1 MKPLTAMLN
10 GGPPTK
16 TPSFPVSLSS
26 MEKKLF
32 LLDAFALI
40 YRSYYA
46 FIKNP
51 RINSKG
57 LNTSAVFGF
66 TLTLD
71 EVLRKEKP
79 SHIAVVFDPPS
90 PTFRHKHFKD
100 YKANRPPMPDDLRAS
115 VPYIKDVISAFQIES
130 IEVPG
135 FEADDVIGTLA
146 KKAEKEGFQVF
157 MMTPDKDFGQ
167 LISDSVRMFKPRRSG
182 NDAEI
187 LGPEEI
193 CQNFG
198 ISHPEQ
204 VIDVLALWGDAAD
217 NIPGCPGIG
226 EKGAKKLIGKYG
238 SIENIYTHIDDLKGM
253 QKENLINFKSQI
265 EQAKYLVTI
274 ETHVDIE
281 FEPDKLAFEK
291 PDMTRLRSLFE
302 VLEFRNLANR
312 IQTDYAVQTETLFPS
327 RKSQQQ
333 DPGPAQNKTSASIPI
348 QGSLFGEEILSEI
361 VLSDGYKT
369 IKDTDHKY
377 HLVKDEASIKKLTDR
392 LMKLGEFCF
401 DTETTGLV
409 ALEAEIVGLSVSF
422 KAHEAYYI
430 PFPEDRFQT
439 QNLLEILRPAFEN
452 PQIRKIGQNLKYDIQ
467 ILLNYQIEV
476 SGPLF
481 DTMLAHYLVE
491 ADSRHNLDLLAKNY
505 LSYKTLPITQLI
517 GEKGSTQKSMREVD
531 LEEIKE
537 YAGEDADIT
546 YQLKEI
552 LDKELIDRNLKK
564 LFTEIEMPL
573 IAVLADME
581 KQGIRLDPSSL
592 HVFSGELKDDIIR
605 LEEEIIKLAG
615 IQFNVGSPKQLGAVL
630 FDHLKIDPNAKRT
643 KSKQYSTSEDVLSR
657 LSSRHPI
664 IANVLEYRGLR
675 KLLNTYVDTL
685 PGLVNEK
692 TGKIHTSFNQA
703 VAATGRL
710 SSVNPN
716 LQNIPIR
723 EERGREIRKT
733 FVPSNKEYIF
743 LSADY
748 SQVELRIIAHM
759 SGDENMIAAFNRNED
774 IHTATAALI
783 NNTPIEKVSKEM
795 RTSAK
800 TANFG
805 IIYGISSFGLSHR
818 LNIPRREA
826 KALIDGYFRSYP
838 KIKEYM
844 DANIEQ
850 ARSKGYVET
859 MFGRRRYLKD
869 INSDNPVVRGNAER
883 NAINAPVQGS
893 AADIIKIAMIRIHHE
908 LSKNK
913 LKSKMILQV
922 HDELNFDVYLPELN
936 QVREII
942 RHEMEHA
949 CQLIVPL
956 IVDMGTGQ
964 NWFEAH

>member
-1 MKPLTAMLN
+1 
-10 GGPPTK
+10 
-16 TPSFPVSLSS
+16 

-32 LLDAFALI
+32 LLDAYALI

-46 FIKNP
+46 FINNP

-57 LNTSAVFGF
+57 LNTSAIFGF

-90 PTFRHKHFKD
+90 PTFRHEQYSD

-115 VPYIKDVISAFQIES
+115 IPYIKDVISAFQITY
-130 IEVPG
+130 IEIPG
-135 FEADDVIGTLA
+135 FEADDTIGTLA
-146 KKAEKEGFQVF
+146 KKAEKEGFEVF

-167 LISDSVRMFKPRRSG
+167 LISDSVKMFKPRRSG
-182 NDAEI
+182 NEAEV
-187 LGPEEI
+187 LGTEEI
-193 CQNFG
+193 CQKFG

-238 SIENIYTHIDDLKGM
+238 SIENIYNHIDDLKGK
-253 QKENLINFKSQI
+253 QKENLLNFKSQI
-265 EQAKYLVTI
+265 EQAKFLVTI
-274 ETHVDIE
+274 ETHVDVD
-281 FEPDKLAFEK
+281 FEADKLAFDK
-291 PDMTRLRSLFE
+291 PDIAKLNSLFE

-312 IQTDYAVQTETLFPS
+312 IQADYAVSIVKKQT
-327 RKSQQQ
+327 
-333 DPGPAQNKTSASIPI
+333 TSSSPI
-348 QGSLFGEEILSEI
+348 QGTLFGEETLSEI
-361 VLSDGYKT
+361 STQNDYKT
-369 IKDTDHKY
+369 IHNTDHKY
-377 HLVKDEASIKKLTDR
+377 HLVKDERSIKELTDR

-401 DTETTGLV
+401 DTETTGIV

-439 QNLLEILRPAFEN
+439 QNLLELLRPAFEN
-452 PQIRKIGQNLKYDIQ
+452 SQIRKIGQNLKYDIH
-467 ILLNYQIEV
+467 ILRNYQIDV
-476 SGPLF
+476 LGPLF
-481 DTMLAHYLVE
+481 DTMLAHYLIE
-491 ADSRHNLDLLAKNY
+491 ADSRHNLELLANSY

-517 GEKGSTQKSMREVD
+517 GEKGSTQKSMRDVD
-531 LEEIKE
+531 LEKIKE

-552 LDKELIDRNLKK
+552 LDKELITKNLKK
-564 LFTEIEMPL
+564 LFSDIEMPL
-573 IAVLADME
+573 ITVLADME

-592 HVFSGELKDDIIR
+592 HVFSGELKEDIIR
-605 LEEEIIKLAG
+605 LEEEILKQAG

-657 LSSRHPI
+657 LTSRHPI

-685 PGLVNEK
+685 PELVNKK

-710 SSVNPN
+710 SSINPN

-723 EERGREIRKT
+723 EKRGREVRKT
-733 FVPSNKEYIF
+733 FVPSNKEYTF

-748 SQVELRIIAHM
+748 SQVELRIMAHV

-783 NNTPIEKVSKEM
+783 NNIPIEKVSKEM

-805 IIYGISSFGLSHR
+805 IIYGISSFGLSQR

-826 KALIDGYFRSYP
+826 KSLIDGYFRSYP
-838 KIKEYM
+838 KIKIYM
-844 DANIEQ
+844 DSNIEQ

-869 INSDNPVVRGNAER
+869 INSHNPIIRGNAER

-893 AADIIKIAMIRIHHE
+893 AADIIKIAMINIHKE
-908 LSKNK
+908 LQKNK
-913 LKSKMILQV
+913 LKTKMILQV
-922 HDELNFDVYLPELN
+922 HDELNFDVFLPELT

-956 IVDMGTGQ
+956 IVDMGIGQ

>member
-1 MKPLTAMLN
+1 
-10 GGPPTK
+10 
-16 TPSFPVSLSS
+16 

-57 LNTSAVFGF
+57 LNTSAIFGF

-71 EVLRKEKP
+71 EILRKEKP
-79 SHIAVVFDPPS
+79 SHIAVVFDPPT
-90 PTFRHKHFKD
+90 PTFRHEQFAD

-135 FEADDVIGTLA
+135 FEADDVIGSLA

-167 LISDSVRMFKPRRSG
+167 LISDSIKMFKPRRSG

-187 LGPEEI
+187 LGREEI
-193 CQNFG
+193 CRNFG

-217 NIPGCPGIG
+217 NVPGCPGIG
-226 EKGAKKLIGKYG
+226 EKGAKKLIGQYG
-238 SIENIYTHIDDLKGM
+238 SIENIYTHIDDLKGK
-253 QKENLINFKSQI
+253 QKENLINFRTQV

-274 ETHVDIE
+274 ETNVDIDFQAE
-281 FEPDKLAFEK
+281 KLAFKK
-291 PDMTRLRSLFE
+291 PDLSSLSSLFE
-302 VLEFRNLANR
+302 VLEFRNLTQR
-312 IQTDYAVQTETLFPS
+312 IQTDYNIKGENLFASKDPAPIKNQKPA
-327 RKSQQQ
+327 KS
-333 DPGPAQNKTSASIPI
+333 PISNPTAI
-348 QGSLFGEEILSEI
+348 QGNLFGDEQLSEMI
-361 VLSDGYKT
+361 SPDEYKSIHD
-369 IKDTDHKY
+369 IKHEY
-377 HLVKDEASIKKLTDR
+377 HLINDDTSIKKLNDR

-401 DTETTGLV
+401 DTETTGIV
-409 ALEAEIVGLSVSF
+409 ALDADIVGLSISF

-452 PQIRKIGQNLKYDIQ
+452 TQIRKIGQNLKYDLQ
-467 ILLNYQIEV
+467 ILRNYHIEV
-476 SGPLF
+476 FGPLF
-481 DTMLAHYLVE
+481 DTMLAHYLIE
-491 ADSRHNLDLLAKNY
+491 ADSRHNLELLANKY
-505 LSYKTLPITQLI
+505 LSYKTLPISQLI
-517 GEKGSTQKSMREVD
+517 GEKGSTQKSMRDVD
-531 LEEIKE
+531 LEDIKE

-552 LDKELIDRNLKK
+552 LDKELINNKLKK
-564 LFTEIEMPL
+564 LFTDIEMPL
-573 IAVLADME
+573 ISVLADME
-581 KQGIRLDPSSL
+581 KQGIRMDPSSL
-592 HVFSGELKDDIIR
+592 HIFSGELKDDIIR
-605 LEEEIIKLAG
+605 LEEEIIKQAG
-615 IQFNVGSPKQLGAVL
+615 ISFNVGSPKQLGAVL

-657 LSSRHPI
+657 LTSRHPI
-664 IANVLEYRGLR
+664 VANVLEYRGLR
-675 KLLNTYVDTL
+675 KLLNTYVNTL
-685 PGLVNEK
+685 PDLVNKK

-710 SSVNPN
+710 SSINPN

-723 EERGREIRKT
+723 EKRGREIRKT

-783 NNTPIEKVSKEM
+783 NNIPTEKVSKEM
-795 RTSAK
+795 RTRAK

-805 IIYGISSFGLSHR
+805 IIYGISSFGLSQR
-818 LNIPRREA
+818 LNIPRRDA
-826 KALIDGYFRSYP
+826 KALIDGYFKSYP

-844 DANIEQ
+844 DNSIEQ
-850 ARSKGYVET
+850 ARSKGYVQT

-893 AADIIKIAMIRIHHE
+893 AADIIKIAMIRIHQA
-908 LSKNK
+908 LSKNNF
-913 LKSKMILQV
+913 KSKMILQV

-936 QVREII
+936 KVREIV

>member
-1 MKPLTAMLN
+1 MLN
-10 GGPPTK
+10 GGPLTK
-16 TPSFPVSLSS
+16 TPSFPVSLSI

-32 LLDAFALI
+32 LLDAYALI
-40 YRSYYA
+40 YRSYFA

-79 SHIAVVFDPPS
+79 SHIAVVFDPPA
-90 PTFRHKHFKD
+90 PTFRHKQFAD

-146 KKAEKEGFQVF
+146 KKAEKEGFEVF

-167 LISDSVRMFKPRRSG
+167 LISDSIRMFKPRRSG
-182 NDAEI
+182 KEMEI
-187 LGPEEI
+187 MGPSEI
-193 CQNFG
+193 CRDFG

-204 VIDVLALWGDAAD
+204 VIDVLALWGDTAD

-226 EKGAKKLIGKYG
+226 EKGSKKLIGTYG
-238 SIENIYTHIDDLKGM
+238 SIENLYVHIDDLKGK
-253 QKENLINFKSQI
+253 QKENLISFKDQI
-265 EQAKYLVTI
+265 EQAKFLVTI
-274 ETHVDIE
+274 ETNVDIDFDPE
-281 FEPDKLAFEK
+281 KLAFVQ
-291 PDMTRLRSLFE
+291 PDLTKLTSLFE

-312 IQTDYAVQTETLFPS
+312 IQTDYAIQTGDLFVSSPSPKQPS
-327 RKSQQQ
+327 R
-333 DPGPAQNKTSASIPI
+333 PAPSESPVSTPI
-348 QGSLFGEEILSEI
+348 QGSLFGAASLSEI
-361 VLSDGYKT
+361 ETPDGYKS
-369 IKDTDHKY
+369 IGDVDHKY
-377 HLVKDEASIKKLTDR
+377 HLVKDEKSIEELSNR

-401 DTETTGLV
+401 DTETTGIV
-409 ALEAEIVGLSVSF
+409 ALNAEIVGLSVAF

-452 PQIRKIGQNLKYDIQ
+452 PHIRKIGQNLKYDIQ
-467 ILLNYQIEV
+467 ILGNYQIEV

-481 DTMLAHYLVE
+481 DTMLAHYLID
-491 ADSRHNLDLLAKNY
+491 ADSRHNLELLANTY
-505 LSYKTLPITQLI
+505 LSYKTIPIENLI
-517 GEKGSTQKSMREVD
+517 GAKGPNQKSMRE
-531 LEEIKE
+531 LGPEEIIE

-552 LDKELIDRNLKK
+552 LDKELIDKGLKK
-564 LFTEIEMPL
+564 LFSDIEMPL
-573 IAVLADME
+573 ISVLADME
-581 KQGIRLDPSSL
+581 KQGIRMNPSSL
-592 HVFSGELKDDIIR
+592 HIFSGELKADIIR
-605 LEEEIIKLAG
+605 LEEDIIKLAG

-643 KSKQYSTSEDVLSR
+643 KSKQYSTSEDVLSK
-657 LSSRHPI
+657 LTSRHPI
-664 IANVLEYRGLR
+664 ISKVLEFRELR

-685 PGLVNEK
+685 PGLVSNT

-710 SSVNPN
+710 SSINPN

-723 EERGREIRKT
+723 GERGREIRKT
-733 FVPSNKEYIF
+733 FIPRSQEYIF

-748 SQVELRIIAHM
+748 SQVELRLMAHM
-759 SGDENMIAAFNRNED
+759 SGDENMISAFNRNED

-783 NNTPIEKVSKEM
+783 NNTTTEKVSKEM
-795 RTSAK
+795 RTRAK

-805 IIYGISSFGLSHR
+805 IIYGISSFGLSQR

-826 KALIDGYFRSYP
+826 KSLIDGYFRSYP
-838 KIKEYM
+838 KVKEFM
-844 DANIEQ
+844 DSSIEH
-850 ARSKGYVET
+850 ARSKGYVQT
-859 MFGRRRYLKD
+859 LFGRRRYLKD
-869 INSDNPVVRGNAER
+869 INSDNAIIRGNAER

-893 AADIIKIAMIRIHHE
+893 AADIIKVAMIRIHQE
-908 LSKNK
+908 FSKNN
-913 LKSKMILQV
+913 LKTKMILQV
-922 HDELNFDVYLPELN
+922 HDELNFDVYLPELDR
-936 QVREII
+936 VREII